1 MIFKATIILDF
12 NSELCC
18 LSITYPSI
26 SLPVPCLS
34 LCLPVSALSLFSM
47 HHICPFVC
55 LYRTC
60 LFHFV
65 CPNHLCIIPVS
76 LLPCIIS
83 VPLYACIIPVP
94 FFCAYHAVV
103 LFTCIISVHLFACIM
118 PVALFA
124 CIIFVP
130 LFDCVISVS
139 LFACIIMSLQ
149 FACIMPVYLFACI
162 ISVPLFACRMDHTN
176 RPSSVSCHSR
186 RCHFLVPI
194 TLFEHSPEFRF
205 CTIVIVRFIDR
216 ESSRSML
223 LPGSMM
229 S

>member
-1 MIFKATIILDF
+1 MVFTATIILDF

-26 SLPVPCLS
+26 SLFACNMLP

-47 HHICPFVC
+47 YHICPFVC
-55 LYRTC
+55 LYHTC

-65 CPNHLCIIPVS
+65 CPHHLCIIPVS

-124 CIIFVP
+124 YIIFVP

-139 LFACIIMSLQ
+139 LFACTIMSLQ
-149 FACIMPVYLFACI
+149 CLGRTA
-162 ISVPLFACRMDHTN
+162 
-176 RPSSVSCHSR
+176 
-186 RCHFLVPI
+186 FL
-194 TLFEHSPEFRF
+194 
-205 CTIVIVRFIDR
+205 
-216 ESSRSML
+216 
-223 LPGSMM
+223 
-229 S
+229 